1 MNSDDK
7 SPQESSLGSQSFLER
22 VFEGFLWSTRWLTMS
37 AVIFGLLGSLILFV
51 VASVDI
57 VAVFMKVI
65 KVYMG
70 SVEIKDFHEMVVGK
84 IIGAVDLYLI
94 AIVMLIF
101 SFGTYELFISNIE
114 ASDGKVGSKILTITS
129 LDQLKDKLA
138 KVIIMVLVVVFFKK
152 AMYIE
157 YNEALDL
164 VYLGGSIMAICLGLY
179 YLGKVGK

>member
-1 MNSDDK
+1 MTNNKDSDTK
-7 SPQESSLGSQSFLER
+7 QSLLER
-22 VFEGFLWSTRWLTMS
+22 VFEGFLWNTRWLTLL

-57 VAVFMKVI
+57 ASVFIKTV
-65 KVYMG
+65 KVYLG
-70 SVEIKDFHEMVVGK
+70 YVEIENFQYMVVGK

-101 SFGTYELFISNIE
+101 AFGVYELFISNIE

-157 YNEALDL
+157 YKEALDL
-164 VYLGGSIMAICLGLY
+164 VYLGGSILAICLGLY
-179 YLGKVGK
+179 YLGKIGKKEEK